1 MPLSARIWHA
11 EAAASASE
19 LHSDPTGR
27 LAVGYGTEAS
37 RSWISR
43 RRRLC
48 GLQQSS
54 EMSQASW
61 RWSNMDRLSHWKQS
75 LAWLSDFCRDPG
87 LPPSH
92 ANRVGLVGS
101 HTLTVG
107 DRVSK
112 HQKCK

>member
-11 EAAASASE
+11 EAAASVSE

-27 LAVGYGTEAS
+27 LAVEYGTEAS

-61 RWSNMDRLSHWKQS
+61 SWSKMDRLSLWKQS